1 MVRGMKHLTA
11 SERQGLVF
19 AFVGVLLFSFSLPMT
34 KWALESFDPFLT
46 ATGRAVVAAPL
57 AAIVLAARRVPFPGK
72 AYLRPLL
79 FTALGAAFGWPILIA
94 LALQRT
100 TSAHTAVIAAVMP
113 LVTALL
119 AVLRTHERVTREFWI
134 AASLGTGILVAF
146 SLSRGDGTKNDLLA
160 DGLTV
165 GAVFFSS
172 FCYVEGAS
180 LTRVFPGW
188 QVISWVVLLAAPITV
203 PLSVF
208 IWFNTHQH
216 YSLTTH
222 GLTGLLALGV
232 SSMYL
237 GFFAWYRGLAQA
249 GTAHGSQVQQLQGL
263 LTLIWSAILL
273 HEHVTPATI
282 ATALGVVVCVVW
294 AQRSRTT
301 LLVAPEE

>member
-1 MVRGMKHLTA
+1 
-11 SERQGLVF
+11 
-19 AFVGVLLFSFSLPMT
+19 MT

-57 AAIVLAARRVPFPGK
+57 AAIVLAARKVPLPGRE
-72 AYLRPLL
+72 YLRPFL
-79 FTALGAAFGWPILIA
+79 FTTLGAAFGWPILIA

-134 AASLGTGILVAF
+134 AASLGTGILFTFA
-146 SLSRGDGTKNDLLA
+146 LSRGDGTKNDLLA
-160 DGLTV
+160 DVLTI

-180 LTRVFPGW
+180 LTKVFPGW
-188 QVISWVVLLAAPITV
+188 QVISWVVLLAAPVTV
-203 PLSVF
+203 PMSII
-208 IWFNTHQH
+208 IWFNTHQN
-216 YSLTTH
+216 YSLTVH
-222 GLTGLLALGV
+222 GVSGLLAIGI

-263 LTLIWSAILL
+263 LTLLWSALL
-273 HEHVTPATI
+273 LNEKITLTTVI
-282 ATALGVVVCVVW
+282 AALGVVVCVVW
-294 AQRSRTT
+294 AQRSRPA
-301 LLVAPEE
+301 LAVVSVAD

>member
-1 MVRGMKHLTA
+1 MKHLTA
-11 SERQGLVF
+11 SQRQGLLF

-34 KWALESFDPFLT
+34 KWALESFNPFFT

-57 AAIVLAARRVPFPGK
+57 AAIVLLVRKVPLPGR

-79 FTALGAAFGWPILIA
+79 FTTLGAVFGWPILIA

-119 AVLRTHERVTREFWI
+119 AVLRTHERVTREFWL
-134 AASLGTGILVAF
+134 AASLGTGILVVF

-160 DGLTV
+160 DALTI

-172 FCYVEGAS
+172 FCYVEGAT

-188 QVISWVVLLAAPITV
+188 QVISWVVLLAVPITV
-203 PLSVF
+203 PASMI
-208 IWFNTHQH
+208 IWFNTHQN
-216 YSLTTH
+216 YSFTVH
-222 GLTGLLALGV
+222 GIVGMLAIGI

-263 LTLIWSAILL
+263 LTLFWSALL
-273 HEHVTPATI
+273 LSEHITLTTVLA
-282 ATALGVVVCVVW
+282 ALGVVVCVLW
-294 AQRSRTT
+294 AQRSRPA
-301 LLVAPEE
+301 LQIVAVPD